1 MDKIRV
7 GCAVVARE
15 GKRVVLGRRGKD
27 PFYGKW
33 VLPGGGVELFE
44 RFNDTAKR
52 EFQEETG
59 LDIMIE
65 HISKVEEIIAEPKE
79 HRIVIF
85 VQARVSGGCALA
97 GSDLLEVSYF
107 SREQLRALA
116 ASDELTPTV
125 QRVLTELGWLALAP
139 VPSRKR
145 RPSPTMVSRAR
156 PAFRRRTT
164 SAQPV
169 GGVQLELMG
178 IRPASTDEASA
189 C

>member
-1 MDKIRV
+1 MSKIRV

-15 GKRVVLGRRGKD
+15 GERVVLGRRGKD

-44 RFNDTAKR
+44 RFSDTAKR

-65 HISKVEEIIAEPKE
+65 HVSKVEEIIAEPEE

-85 VQARVSGGCALA
+85 VQARVSGGSPLA

-125 QRVLTELGWLALAP
+125 RRVLTELGWLALTT
-139 VPSRKR
+139 VPSHER
-145 RPSPTMVSRAR
+145 RHLPTISSRAR
-156 PAFRRRTT
+156 FALRRRTM
-164 SAQPV
+164 SAQAV
-169 GGVQLELMG
+169 GGVQLELTG
-178 IRPASTDEASA
+178 ITPASSDEASA
-189 C
+189 S